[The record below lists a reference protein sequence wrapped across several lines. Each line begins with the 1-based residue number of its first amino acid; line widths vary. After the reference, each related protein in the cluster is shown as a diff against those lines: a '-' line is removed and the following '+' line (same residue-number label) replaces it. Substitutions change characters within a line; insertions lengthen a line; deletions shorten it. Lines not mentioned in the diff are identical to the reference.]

1 MLEPIMSTDIHAAHD
16 VSDEADL
23 QLLQD
28 FVNTNDLEG
37 GRDRLAS
44 PALLLAWLA
53 ERGLVEADAAADL
66 ASHAR
71 ALAIREGIR
80 ALGRANNEEPLDVM
94 RVAAMNEAAA
104 AAPLTA
110 SLRPVAGEGAWDLV
124 PAATNVDAF
133 LGRIMAI
140 VIRAM
145 ADGSWSRIK
154 ACRNDTCRWLFFDQS
169 RNRSGT
175 WCSMAIC
182 GSRMKARA
190 YRARQREAAS
200 A

>member
-1 MLEPIMSTDIHAAHD
+1 MTPQRAGDG
-16 VSDEADL
+16 L

-37 GRDRLAS
+37 GHDALGSPQLLRD
-44 PALLLAWLA
+44 WLA
-53 ERGLVEADAAADL
+53 GKGLLEADARVDP

-80 ALGRANNEEPLDVM
+80 TLARANNGEALDPS
-94 RVAAMNEAAA
+94 RVAALNEAAA
-104 AAPLTA
+104 AVPLTA
-110 SLRPVAGEGAWDLV
+110 AIAPVAGEGEWELR
-124 PAATNVDAF
+124 PAAADADAF
-133 LGRIMAI
+133 LGRVLSI
-140 VIRAM
+140 VLHAM

-154 ACRNDTCRWLFFDQS
+154 ACRNDTCRWLFHDQS

-175 WCSMAIC
+175 WCTMAIC

>member
-1 MLEPIMSTDIHAAHD
+1 MTSKET
-16 VSDEADL
+16 SDGL

-37 GRDRLAS
+37 GRDRLGN
-44 PALLLAWLA
+44 PDLLHAWLS
-53 ERGLVEADAAADL
+53 ERGLLDADL
-66 ASHAR
+66 RVSADGHAR

-80 ALGRANNEEPLDVM
+80 ALARANNGEAVDAA

-104 AAPLTA
+104 SVPLTA
-110 SLRPVAGEGAWDLV
+110 ALQPLAGEGSWELR
-124 PAATNVDAF
+124 PAAAATDAF
-133 LGRIMAI
+133 LGRIIAI
-140 VIRAM
+140 AVRAM

-154 ACRNDTCRWLFFDQS
+154 ACRNDTCRWLFYDQS

-175 WCSMAIC
+175 WCTMAIC

>member
-1 MLEPIMSTDIHAAHD
+1 MTTTPLPAGN
-16 VSDEADL
+16 DL

-28 FVNTNDLEG
+28 FVNTNDVEG
-37 GRDRLAS
+37 GSDQLGS
-44 PALLLAWLA
+44 PQLLHDWLA
-53 ERGLVEADAAADL
+53 GHGLLEADAPVAAPT
-66 ASHAR
+66 HAR

-80 ALGRANNEEPLDVM
+80 ALARGNNGEALDASP
-94 RVAAMNEAAA
+94 VAALNAAA
-104 AAPLTA
+104 AGAPLTA
-110 SLRPVAGEGAWDLV
+110 ALRPVAGDGEWELV
-124 PAATNVDAF
+124 PAARDVDAF

-140 VIRAM
+140 VLRAM

-154 ACRNDTCRWLFFDQS
+154 ACRNDTCRWLFYDQS

-175 WCSMAIC
+175 WCTMAVC

>member
-1 MLEPIMSTDIHAAHD
+1 MNSKMHPVHGDSP
-16 VSDEADL
+16 EADL

-37 GRDRLAS
+37 GRDQLGT
-44 PALLLAWLA
+44 PPLLLAWLT
-53 ERGLVEADAAADL
+53 ERGLVGADAVAD
-66 ASHAR
+66 ASSHAR

-80 ALGRANNEEPLDVM
+80 AIGRANNEEPLDAT
-94 RVAAMNEAAA
+94 RVAALNEAAA
-104 AAPLTA
+104 AVPLTA
-110 SLRPVAGEGAWDLV
+110 SLGAVAGDGEWDLV
-124 PAATNVDAF
+124 PAAGGLDAF
-133 LGRIMAI
+133 LGRVMAI

-154 ACRNDTCRWLFFDQS
+154 ACRNDTCRWLFYDQS

-182 GSRMKARA
+182 GSRLKARA

>member
-1 MLEPIMSTDIHAAHD
+1 MEDEGQPIAD
-16 VSDEADL
+16 DL

-37 GRDRLAS
+37 DRDRLAT
-44 PALLLAWLA
+44 PDLLREWLA
-53 ERGLVEADAAADL
+53 SRSLIEAEAPLDAAA
-66 ASHAR
+66 HHR
-71 ALAIREGIR
+71 ALAIREGVR
-80 ALGRANNEEPLDVM
+80 SLARANNGEALDAS
-94 RVAAMNEAAA
+94 RVAALNHAAA
-104 AAPLTA
+104 AIPLTA
-110 SLRPVAGEGAWDLV
+110 SLRLAAGVGEWRLA
-124 PAATNVDAF
+124 PAARDVDAF

-140 VIRAM
+140 VVRAM
-145 ADGSWSRIK
+145 ADGSWSRVK
-154 ACRNDTCRWLFFDQS
+154 ACRNDTCRWLFYDQS

-175 WCSMAIC
+175 WCTMAIC

>member
-1 MLEPIMSTDIHAAHD
+1 MTTTSP
-16 VSDEADL
+16 EADEGL
-23 QLLQD
+23 ELLQD

-37 GRDRLAS
+37 GRD
-44 PALLLAWLA
+44 LLADPGLLRGWLA
-53 ERGLVEADAAADL
+53 ERGLLDADAGLDAYA
-66 ASHAR
+66 HQR
-71 ALAIREGIR
+71 AIAIREGIR
-80 ALGRANNEEPLDVM
+80 ALGRANNGEPLDAG
-94 RVAAMNEAAA
+94 RVAALNAAA
-104 AAPLTA
+104 AKVPLTA
-110 SLRPVAGEGAWDLV
+110 ALQPVPGDGAWQLL
-124 PAATNVDAF
+124 PAASAADAF

-140 VIRAM
+140 VVRAM

-154 ACRNDTCRWLFFDQS
+154 ACRNDTCRWLFHDQS

-175 WCSMAIC
+175 WCTMAIC